1 MFLGGR
7 AYVWEKVE
15 RWKERNQEH
24 LVFCLSNWN
33 GKAKYKDI
41 GWRERERGIEL
52 YFGLLS
58 KKGHEI
64 YRYKVHI
71 RLMTPTLTMLLT
83 KDVREWGPLLEAP
96 KYTIRELTV
105 DYWTHLNSFVY
116 FSLCSIMTVNS
127 LKANDIPFTSRSQD
141 FVS

>member
-41 GWRERERGIEL
+41 GWREREREEL
-52 YFGLLS
+52 SYILACYL
-58 KKGHEI
+58 
-64 YRYKVHI
+64 R
-71 RLMTPTLTMLLT
+71 RDM
-83 KDVREWGPLLEAP
+83 
-96 KYTIRELTV
+96 KYT
-105 DYWTHLNSFVY
+105 
-116 FSLCSIMTVNS
+116 
-127 LKANDIPFTSRSQD
+127 DIKYT
-141 FVS
+141 